1 MIRSMSRFAI
11 GALGLF
17 AALQAPA
24 LAQDVD
30 FGDDESPF
38 ALDGECDDMRFEGS
52 GMTTTPLLD
61 SDVGHDASDCR
72 IAYEQGRLTYRGS
85 ATAER
90 RDASHI
96 QWGDD
101 DGQWSN
107 DGECDDM
114 RFEGEGMT
122 STPLLDDDVRHD
134 ATDCRS
140 AYEEGRLELR
150 GSGISAA
157 TGAGASGRLTPIAI
171 EGPFDWGDNTSQWA
185 NDGECDDMRF
195 LGRGL
200 TSTAL
205 PEDIGR
211 DEVDCRA
218 AYDAGSVGLNPLFRS
233 PASDAAID
241 YGDNSS
247 SYANDGECDDLRFTG
262 NYASTMIYLS
272 DDVGHDANDCRAA
285 VRSGT
290 ARWQADTLPYE
301 LGATLTTETLA
312 DDAGGFDET

>member
-1 MIRSMSRFAI
+1 MTRFAI
-11 GALGLF
+11 GALCAF
-17 AALQAPA
+17 AAMQTPA
-24 LAQDVD
+24 YAQDID

-38 ALDGECDDMRFEGS
+38 SQDGECDDKRFEGS

-72 IAYEQGRLTYRGS
+72 IAYEQGRLTYSGIA
-85 ATAER
+85 ATER

-122 STPLLDDDVRHD
+122 STPLLEEDVRHD
-134 ATDCRS
+134 ATDCRT

-150 GSGISAA
+150 GSGLSGSAS
-157 TGAGASGRLTPIAI
+157 GGSSGRLTPVAI
-171 EGPFDWGDNTSQWA
+171 EGRFDWGDNTSQWA

-211 DEVDCRA
+211 DEQDCRA
-218 AYDAGSVGLNPLFRS
+218 AYDAGSVGLNPLFRTPGS
-233 PASDAAID
+233 TADIN
-241 YGDNSS
+241 YGDDSS

-262 NYASTMIYLS
+262 SYASTMIYLS
-272 DDVGHDANDCRAA
+272 DDVGHDATDCRAA

-290 ARWQADTLPYE
+290 ARWQADSLPYE
-301 LGATLTTETLA
+301 LGATLTSEALS
-312 DDAGGFDET
+312 DDSVDFDKS